1 MKGYTKTG
9 SDKGKKEYDYIDFG
23 NFVYSTFGKIV
34 MIFIGLFVFFT
45 VVNIHFNSHYE
56 ESFAVGVSMLP
67 TISETVNN
75 TIFTNIVEDAVVGD
89 VIVVNKSDV
98 IFFDHDAENETKRVI
113 KRLIA
118 LGGTRVD
125 IKYNETNEAVVY
137 INGTEMEE
145 DYINISQKVGEA
157 NTNFYIGW
165 RNYIESQTTFDY
177 DENAG
182 GLYVPDGYMFYL
194 GDNRDHST
202 DCSDYGP
209 QLASRII
216 GKVDYIGKTYDSNW
230 EAALDS
236 LWRKI
241 KFLIV
246 GSVA

>member
-1 MKGYTKTG
+1 MKGYIKTG
-9 SDKGKKEYDYIDFG
+9 PNQDEKEYNYIDFG
-23 NFVYSTFGKIV
+23 NFVYSIFGKIV
-34 MIFIGLFVFFT
+34 LIFIGLFVFFMG
-45 VVNIHFNSHYE
+45 VNINFNSHYE

-75 TIFTNIVEDAVVGD
+75 TIWTNIVEDAVVGD
-89 VIVVNKSDV
+89 IIVVNKSDV
-98 IFFDHDAENETKRVI
+98 IFFDHDEENETKRVI

-145 DYINISQKVGEA
+145 DYINVSQKVGTS

-165 RNYIESQTTFDY
+165 RSYVESQTTFDY
-177 DENAG
+177 NESAG
-182 GLYVPDGYMFYL
+182 GLYIPDGYMFYL

-209 QLASRII
+209 QLASRTI
-216 GKVDYIGKTYDSNW
+216 GKVEYIGKTYATNW

-246 GSVA
+246 GSVE